1 MIVSHKAFMIFVTL
15 MVIGIGAGW
24 GGWSLIDLKRVWKTR
39 KEEHDRFF
47 GAIIGFGLAF
57 TGLIGLAK
65 YYLFPAPPF

>member
-1 MIVSHKAFMIFVTL
+1 MIVSNEIYMGFVTL

-47 GAIIGFGLAF
+47 GAIIGLS
-57 TGLIGLAK
+57 LIHI
-65 YYLFPAPPF
+65 